1 MSVINDMLRDLEQR
15 KAAGR
20 DGLNHAGTLPVVQVA
35 SSSSL
40 RTWLL
45 ALLVVLLAL
54 GLGVWFWQTTYTP
67 TVSEAV
73 VAVEPEQKARVAE
86 AAPSV
91 ETTEPE
97 STPEPVGK
105 QTAEPEPV
113 GMPAQVQAEVATK
126 ALPVEANAVIEQAPV
141 VEEKAVAE
149 EKAVTAQKP
158 VVADKIVMAEKTPA
172 AEQAV
177 PEDPAPVAEKA
188 AVAPTPEIA
197 QPSEP
202 VAQTAPP
209 EELPVVDLPP
219 EKAVV
224 QVAPKPVVTLTPQA
238 QDLKQAAEARALL
251 RRGEIDTALSQL
263 RQFIDQAEV
272 DQKSRVVLVNYLL
285 QYDRLAEAG
294 DVLLGAPVDKDPDL
308 RQLKARWLAVGGRP
322 HEAISLLESDK
333 PELAAFPDYHAL
345 LASFYQQLGQ
355 AEPAAG
361 VYAELLKFNPA
372 QANWWAG
379 RALALDR
386 LARYD
391 EAKVAYERALVLPG
405 LSGQLAQFAKLR
417 LESL

>member
-20 DGLNHAGTLPVVQVA
+20 DGLNHAGTLPVVQV
-35 SSSSL
+35 SPSSSL

-54 GLGVWFWQTTYTP
+54 GLGVWFWQISVLPKVAET
-67 TVSEAV
+67 V
-73 VAVEPEQKARVAE
+73 VAVEPEKVLQVAE
-86 AAPSV
+86 ATPAIVQPAAQAPTQPAPLVEPNAKREPV
-91 ETTEPE
+91 ETPDPAE
-97 STPEPVGK
+97 SV
-105 QTAEPEPV
+105 
-113 GMPAQVQAEVATK
+113 
-126 ALPVEANAVIEQAPV
+126 VEANALPDKANAVSEPASV
-141 VEEKAVAE
+141 SEEKTVVQ
-149 EKAVTAQKP
+149 EKT
-158 VVADKIVMAEKTPA
+158 VVADKIVMAETTPS
-172 AEQAV
+172 AEQS
-177 PEDPAPVAEKA
+177 APKEQTAVAEKTA
-188 AVAPTPEIA
+188 EVPKPEIS

-202 VAQTAPP
+202 VAQAAPP
-209 EELPVVDLPP
+209 EDLPVVELPP

-224 QVAPKPVVTLTPQA
+224 LSARKPLVTLTPQA
-238 QDLKQAAEARALL
+238 QDQKQAAEARAML
-251 RRGEIDTALSQL
+251 RRGEIETALSQL

-272 DQKSRVVLVNYLL
+272 DTKSRAVLANYLL
-285 QYDRLAEAG
+285 QYGRLAEAG

-322 HEAISLLESDK
+322 HEAVSLLESDK

-345 LASFYQQLGQ
+345 LASYYQQLGQ

-361 VYAELLKFNPA
+361 VYAELLTFNPA

-386 LARYD
+386 LERYD

-405 LSGQLAQFAKLR
+405 LSGQLAQFAKQR